1 MQTPALADPAR
12 RGAVRRQRI
21 TAVLILASCAVTVLS
36 AVTWR
41 ERQALRAR
49 TGKLVACARDCDRTR
64 PEPAPHPIPAHF
76 PEPAPLVGPT
86 ILEFPLEVVC
96 PGDDIRDTT
105 LGEATSPGVPH
116 LVNLWQLSC
125 TTCLAEFPLL
135 QRALAAGDTRFLPID
150 ILAAGHPTLDYRAAQ
165 ARHGMPTPTLEL
177 VDRDQ
182 DDGLLGSLEQFA
194 HDIALPAAAYRI
206 LPLSFVLDC
215 DDRLRWWK
223 IGGLG
228 PAEADQLATLLGTL
242 RGEPSCRPDVAPPS
256 VCDGPKPPRKPRRQ
270 IRRQIRLADVPDSVP
285 DVAPPPVLDPAPEPT
300 PAPEPAK
307 PPPPPPPPK
316 PKPPAASEPPAFQRK
331 EQCLAAGCAP
341 PKQCSPSARGLYTC
355 KPPDALAG

>member
-1 MQTPALADPAR
+1 MPTSALADPAR
-12 RGAVRRQRI
+12 PGAVRSQRI

-41 ERQALRAR
+41 ERQTLRTR
-49 TGKLVACARDCDRTR
+49 TGQLAACERKCDRTR
-64 PEPAPHPIPAHF
+64 PDPAPHPIPAHI

-86 ILEFPLEVVC
+86 ILDFPLEVVC

-105 LGEATSPGVPH
+105 LGEATSAGVPH

-125 TTCLAEFPLL
+125 STCLAEFPLL
-135 QRALAAGDTRFLPID
+135 HRALAASGTRFLPID
-150 ILAAGHPTLDYRAAQ
+150 IFAGGHPTLDYRTAQ

-182 DDGLLGSLEQFA
+182 DDGFLGSLEKFA

-223 IGGLG
+223 IGGIE
-228 PAEADQLATLLGTL
+228 PAETDRLATLLGTL
-242 RGEPSCRPDVAPPS
+242 HAEPSCRPDPAPPS
-256 VCDGPKPPRKPRRQ
+256 VCDGPKPPRKPRRP
-270 IRRQIRLADVPDSVP
+270 IRRDLRRADTPESVP
-285 DVAPPPVLDPAPEPT
+285 DVVPPPTAPAPEPT

-307 PPPPPPPPK
+307 PPPTSPPK
-316 PKPPAASEPPAFQRK
+316 PKPPAASEPPSFQLK

-341 PKQCSPSARGLYTC
+341 PKQCSASAHGLYTC